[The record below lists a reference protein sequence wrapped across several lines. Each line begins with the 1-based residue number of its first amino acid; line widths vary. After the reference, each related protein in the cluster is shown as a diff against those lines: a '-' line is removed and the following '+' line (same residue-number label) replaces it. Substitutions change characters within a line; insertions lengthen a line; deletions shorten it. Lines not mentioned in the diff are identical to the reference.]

1 MKKLPCAVVFRF
13 YITVSKSALK
23 LHYYIFIK
31 PESLV
36 EEGPPVPVAEP
47 PVLHTSSLSDL
58 VNPVLVAIFIVVN
71 FTGKS
76 NTLKEFFRIL

>member
-1 MKKLPCAVVFRF
+1 MLFSYLLVRINPRLLKVV
-13 YITVSKSALK
+13 IL
-23 LHYYIFIK
+23 IQ

-36 EEGPPVPVAEP
+36 EEGPPVPVPEP

-71 FTGKS
+71 FTGKT
-76 NTLKEFFRIL
+76 NIKRVYRIVV

>member
-1 MKKLPCAVVFRF
+1 MKKLHGAVVFRIF
-13 YITVSKSALK
+13 ITASKSALK
-23 LHYYIFIK
+23 LHYCIYIK
-31 PESLV
+31 PESVV

-71 FTGKS
+71 FTGKT
-76 NTLKEFFRIL
+76 NTLKQFYRIL

>member
-1 MKKLPCAVVFRF
+1 MKA
-13 YITVSKSALK
+13 
-23 LHYYIFIK
+23 
-31 PESLV
+31 ESVV

-71 FTGKS
+71 FTGKT
-76 NTLKEFFRIL
+76 NTLKQFYRIL